1 MEIKIENDLSEH
13 EYNNLRNTVGW
24 DFKDKEMARNAI
36 KSSVI
41 VKKVIIDNKTI
52 GMARVIGDGIY
63 YLIVD
68 VIINPEYQRKG
79 IGKTLIKE
87 IIKEITNI
95 TQQGQKCSI
104 ILEAANG
111 KEEFYEKC
119 GFRKIPFDYHGYG
132 MIKRIEK

>member
-1 MEIKIENDLSEH
+1 
-13 EYNNLRNTVGW
+13 
-24 DFKDKEMARNAI
+24 MARNAI

-119 GFRKIPFDYHGYG
+119 GFRKRSMFIRRMDRF
-132 MIKRIEK
+132 